1 MPPITNKKP
10 MIKTEILEA
19 LKQLTNA
26 ERLTITKAALR
37 LMREDWQSLTS
48 VQKEQQLALS
58 AELAILDYLPGSELT
73 VFTDLDSEDFYEYT
87 NEDFA
92 NLDSHA

>member
-1 MPPITNKKP
+1 MTQ
-10 MIKTEILEA
+10 TEILEA

-26 ERLTITKAALR
+26 ERLTIAKAALR

-48 VQKEQQLALS
+48 DQKEQQLAMA
-58 AELAILDYLPGSELT
+58 AELAILDYLPGSEIT
-73 VFTDLDSEDFYEYT
+73 VFTDLDGEDFYEYT
-87 NEDFA
+87 DKDFA

>member
-1 MPPITNKKP
+1 

-26 ERLTITKAALR
+26 ERLTIAKAALR

-48 VQKEQQLALS
+48 AQKEQQLALS

-73 VFTDLDSEDFYEYT
+73 VFTDLDREDFYEYT